1 VKKTQPIRALEAK
14 DIDFT
19 PLEQSHSEYTAE
31 GVAADLGIEVAR
43 VLKAMLVRYS
53 HPERPSPSGSFA
65 LYVTPGDRRLS
76 LKKVAESLGDKNAD
90 LASERDVER
99 ITGFQVGAVSVIGLR
114 REDIPCYVDENI
126 LELKEVIISAGRPDM
141 GLKLVADKLIAA
153 LDSPHIGDYCE

>member
-1 VKKTQPIRALEAK
+1 
-14 DIDFT
+14 
-19 PLEQSHSEYTAE
+19 
-31 GVAADLGIEVAR
+31 
-43 VLKAMLVRYS
+43 MLVRYS

-65 LYVTPGDRRLS
+65 LFVTPGDRRLS

-126 LELKEVIISAGRPDM
+126 LELKVVIISAGRPDK
-141 GLKLVADKLIAA
+141 GLKLVADELIAA